1 MLPLHVFVLLL
12 MGRFTTKMYVAYSTY
27 YIIGT
32 LAAMSVPFVGFQPIR
47 NSEHMAALGVF
58 GLLQLVAFGH
68 LCNSLLPRKQF
79 RALLTGAIL
88 FGSALAVVAIAF
100 LTQKGYIAPWTG
112 RFYSL

>member
-12 MGRFTTKMYVAYSTY
+12 MGRFTTKIYVAYSTY

-32 LAAMSVPFVGFQPIR
+32 LGAMSVPFVNYAPIR

-68 LCNSLLPRKQF
+68 LCNSLLPAKQF
-79 RALLTGAIL
+79 RMLLTASIVV
-88 FGSALAVVAIAF
+88 GSALATVALAF
-100 LTQKGYIAPWTG
+100 LTQKGYVAPFTG